1 MKDYL
6 LNEHFLDEV
15 ENYTEKKF
23 TQRFALSELIRI
35 INKSGQIDK
44 FNELVFTAKYVN
56 GLFRSIKLSQIN
68 TQISNLNQI
77 KKDFSDNLEKVS
89 LLIKEI
95 FNIENNETAN
105 EIVKKYTEIGE
116 VQFQNLLL
124 LIDDLDQIKKYLNY
138 LKRNF

>member
-6 LNEHFLDEV
+6 LNEHFLDEA
-15 ENYTEKKF
+15 ENYTEKRF
-23 TQRFALSELIRI
+23 TQRFTLSELIRI
-35 INKSGQIDK
+35 INKSGQIEK

-56 GLFRSIKLSQIN
+56 GLYRSINLSQIN
-68 TQISNLNQI
+68 TQISNLDQI
-77 KKDFSDNLEKVS
+77 KKDFFDNLEKVS
-89 LLIKEI
+89 LLFKEI
-95 FNIENNETAN
+95 FSLESNETAN

>member
-6 LNEHFLDEV
+6 LNEHFLDEA
-15 ENYTEKKF
+15 ENYTEKRF
-23 TQRFALSELIRI
+23 TQRFTLSELIRI
-35 INKSGQIDK
+35 INKSGQIEK

-56 GLFRSIKLSQIN
+56 GLYRSIKLSQIN
-68 TQISNLNQI
+68 TQISNLDQI
-77 KKDFSDNLEKVS
+77 KKDFFDNLEKVS
-89 LLIKEI
+89 LLFKEI
-95 FNIENNETAN
+95 FSLESNETAN

>member
-1 MKDYL
+1 MKDFL
-6 LNEHFLDEV
+6 LNENFLDEA
-15 ENYTEKKF
+15 ENFTEKKF

-35 INKSGQIDK
+35 INKTNQFEK
-44 FNELVFTAKYVN
+44 FNELVFNAKYVN
-56 GLFRSIKLSQIN
+56 GLYRSIKLSQTN
-68 TQISNLNQI
+68 TQISNIDQI
-77 KKDFSDNLEKVS
+77 KKDFIDNLEKVS

-95 FNIENNETAN
+95 FNIESNETTI
-105 EIVKKYTEIGE
+105 EISKKYTEIGE

>member
-6 LNEHFLDEV
+6 LNEHFLDEA

-35 INKSGQIDK
+35 INKSGQIEK